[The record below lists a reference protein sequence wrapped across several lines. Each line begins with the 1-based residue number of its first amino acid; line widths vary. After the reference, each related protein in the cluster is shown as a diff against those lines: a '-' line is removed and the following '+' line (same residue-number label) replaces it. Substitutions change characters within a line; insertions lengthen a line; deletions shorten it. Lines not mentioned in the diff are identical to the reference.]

1 MKHNYPLRE
10 SDIKECS
17 TVFVYNPTLKTYFK
31 TTKNELLLNLKVHS
45 GQVTNYDIKHSDII
59 GKCLFI
65 GSRYE

>member
-31 TTKNELLLNLKVHS
+31 TTKAELLLNLKVRKD
-45 GQVTNYDIKHSDII
+45 QVTDYDIKHSDII

-65 GSRYE
+65 GSV